1 MTDTK
6 TLQRILTDYRR
17 VAVVGLSENPSR
29 ASNVVA
35 KYLLKHGFEVIPVNP
50 KYNEVLGQKCYPD
63 LVSIP
68 TSVDIVDL
76 FQRAERVPPFVDDA
90 ITIGAKVVWMQLDIV
105 HEEAARKARSAGL
118 EVIMDRCIKIDH
130 AHLFENVANTEINTR
145 H

>member
-6 TLQRILTDYRR
+6 TLRRILTDYER
-17 VAVVGLSENPSR
+17 VAVVGLSQNPSR

-35 KYLLKHGFEVIPVNP
+35 RYLLDHGFEVIPVNP
-50 KYNEVLGQKCYPD
+50 KYDEVLGQTCYPD
-63 LVSIP
+63 LTSIP
-68 TSVDIVDL
+68 TPVDIVDL

-90 ITIGAKVVWMQLDIV
+90 IAIGAKVVWMQLDIV

-130 AHLFENVANTEINTR
+130 ARLFDDVASIEIDTR
-145 H
+145 R

>member
-1 MTDTK
+1 M
-6 TLQRILTDYRR
+6 LP
-17 VAVVGLSENPSR
+17 G
-29 ASNVVA
+29 
-35 KYLLKHGFEVIPVNP
+35 
-50 KYNEVLGQKCYPD
+50 
-63 LVSIP
+63 
-68 TSVDIVDL
+68 